1 LIKNLGSSFVY
12 LVFYFILLILYLL
25 ASLLSR
31 VIPFL
36 KRPVSYLSRHL
47 FWNLTISLF
56 MSQYPPII
64 MATIINLYDFQFSNA
79 VERASTALCLGL
91 SIMMPI
97 GLVITFY
104 AIDKFR
110 KLKIIGTEE
119 YQERY
124 SMLTMERD
132 ESER

>member
-1 LIKNLGSSFVY
+1 MIKNLGSSFVY
-12 LVFYFILLILYLL
+12 LVFYFILLIIYLL

-36 KRPVSYLSRHL
+36 TLPVSYLSRHL

-64 MATIINLYDFQFSNA
+64 MATMINLYDFQFSNA

-104 AIDKFR
+104 AIEKFR
-110 KLKIIGTEE
+110 KLKIIGNEE

-124 SMLTMERD
+124 SELTMERD

>member
-12 LVFYFILLILYLL
+12 LVFYFILLIIYLL

-36 KRPVSYLSRHL
+36 TLPVSYLSRHL

-64 MATIINLYDFQFSNA
+64 MATMINLYDFQFSNA

-104 AIDKFR
+104 AIEKFR
-110 KLKIIGTEE
+110 KLKIIGNEE

-124 SMLTMERD
+124 SELTMERD